1 MVNVFFLFFLVDYPL
16 YLILGTPTMNKI
28 HGVKIKIEPPP
39 HLTRLMLNRARHYG
53 FYSDNTVLGE
63 LFNGNG
69 MMSAEAQNQNYT
81 VITRDLYT
89 GDIPFNFFTDPI
101 PDGINL
107 IFTYPPFRR
116 MHEFFKRL
124 LTIGI
129 FLFFNNYILF
139 YNLLRTYVHNIF

>member
-28 HGVKIKIEPPP
+28 HGVKIEPPP

-129 FLFFNNYILF
+129 FYFLIIIYYFIIY
-139 YNLLRTYVHNIF
+139 